1 MGAFQKIF
9 GTDLDGEGREE
20 DEKLCFE
27 RRERGE
33 SGFQKGIETGEWE
46 RVLLCLL
53 LCLKVALDS

>member
-33 SGFQKGIETGEWE
+33 SGFQKGIETGE
-46 RVLLCLL
+46 
-53 LCLKVALDS
+53 